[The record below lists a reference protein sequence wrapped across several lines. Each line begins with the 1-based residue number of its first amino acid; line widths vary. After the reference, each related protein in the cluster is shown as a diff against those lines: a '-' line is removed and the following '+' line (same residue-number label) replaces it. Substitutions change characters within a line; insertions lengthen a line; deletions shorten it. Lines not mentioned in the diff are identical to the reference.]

1 MQIHVFMRGITAAL
15 DSFFSP
21 HDEGVSAVQANG
33 NKERR
38 LRLSGKTLYHV
49 NVSKHAPNSTEQ
61 NTQESNSWS
70 FKEHERAL
78 TYSKERPLGPI
89 QSNIILVRTLP
100 HANASKFLPFKFF

>member
-1 MQIHVFMRGITAAL
+1 MRGITAAL

-33 NKERR
+33 NRDRR

-61 NTQESNSWS
+61 NT
-70 FKEHERAL
+70 
-78 TYSKERPLGPI
+78 
-89 QSNIILVRTLP
+89 
-100 HANASKFLPFKFF
+100 